1 MTIKQGRP
9 HRFLTIQDYRSLRYS
24 RLFLILHCISVCF
37 IIILQVFAFPF
48 QIIRN
53 GSSMVLWMFYLHVC
67 MFTASQLVLFKA
79 LRKSISVAVFAMLTV
94 YVSLSIL
101 STTFTTWTM
110 FKTISNSSEEYVITI
125 IGPAHI
131 DVTQRIILISI
142 ISFFMSCI
150 SSSLL
155 ISSFIFYKF
164 SYSEHKKFKH
174 WLRHGTVRN
183 NLLLMNQNDKH
194 VFECTDA
201 GGQALGVPASCEKN
215 VYEKC

>member
-1 MTIKQGRP
+1 
-9 HRFLTIQDYRSLRYS
+9 
-24 RLFLILHCISVCF
+24 
-37 IIILQVFAFPF
+37 
-48 QIIRN
+48 
-53 GSSMVLWMFYLHVC
+53 MFS
-67 MFTASQLVLFKA
+67 ASQLVLFKA

-94 YVSLSIL
+94 YVCLSML
-101 STTFTTWTM
+101 STTFTTWSM
-110 FKTISNSSEEYVITI
+110 FKTISNSTEEYVITI
-125 IGPAHI
+125 IGPVHI
-131 DVTQRIILISI
+131 DVTQRIILISV

-194 VFECTDA
+194 VFECINVD
-201 GGQALGVPASCEKN
+201 GQAFGVADNCEGSN
-215 VYEKC
+215 FEKY